1 MQALLQIYN
10 CKILTFPRERN
21 IVMSVLVTG
30 GAGYIGS
37 HTCVELL
44 QSGYDIVVVDN
55 LSNSSQEA
63 LKRVERITGKTIPF
77 IQVDVCDAEVMEHIF
92 NQYPE
97 IDSVIHF
104 AGLKAVGESVRKP
117 LEYYTN
123 NLVSTLT
130 LLNIMRNHSVKNI
143 VFSSSATVYGD
154 PASVPIREDFPTG
167 GTTNPYGTTKYFLEQ
182 ILKDCCAADP
192 ELNVALLRYFNPV
205 GAHESGLIGE
215 DPGGIPNN
223 LTPYIAQV
231 AVGKLEK
238 LHVYGNDYPTPDGT
252 GVRDYNHVVDL
263 ARGHV
268 SALKKLE
275 SKCGLFVVNLGTGK
289 GYSVLEVLHAYE
301 KACGKTLPYV
311 IDPRRPGDVASCYA
325 DPKKALEE
333 MGWQAT
339 LSIDEMCASSWKWQ
353 SKNPNGYRD

>member
-1 MQALLQIYN
+1 
-10 CKILTFPRERN
+10 
-21 IVMSVLVTG
+21 MSVLVTG

-44 QSGYDIVVVDN
+44 RSGYDIVVVDN
-55 LSNSSQEA
+55 LSNSSPEA
-63 LKRVERITGKTIPF
+63 LHRVEKIIGKSVPF
-77 IQVDVCDAEVMEHIF
+77 IRADVCDAEAMDTLFTQH
-92 NQYPE
+92 PE

-117 LEYYTN
+117 LEYYSN

-130 LLNIMRNHSVKNI
+130 LLNTMRNHGVKNL

-182 ILKDCCAADP
+182 ILRDCCAADP
-192 ELNVALLRYFNPV
+192 GLNVALLRYFNPI

-215 DPGGIPNN
+215 DPRGIPNN

-238 LHVYGNDYPTPDGT
+238 LHIYGNDYPTPDGT
-252 GVRDYNHVVDL
+252 GVRDYIHVVDL

-268 SALKKLE
+268 CALKKLDT
-275 SKCGLFVVNLGTGK
+275 KCGLFIVNLGTGK
-289 GYSVLEVLHAYE
+289 GYSVLDVLHAYE

-311 IDPRRPGDVASCYA
+311 IDPRRPGDIAACYA

-339 LSIDEMCASSWKWQ
+339 FGIDEMCASSWNWQ
-353 SKNPNGYRD
+353 SKNPNGYK